1 MKYSSK
7 VLTGGEDDL
16 PLVIPTVLKPHPA
29 SSAQVIKKN
38 LTTMATRNTRIVFD
52 ILALDDS
59 PKDFIHTH
67 ALPNA
72 LYVSP
77 LECTPEYPKVFREQA
92 VIICRAQYAECM
104 NASCKKCISCGSSA
118 TTVSMSPMSYLRKGP
133 DPFHQG
139 GHPPL
144 LCERGM

>member
-1 MKYSSK
+1 MKYSNK
-7 VLTGGEDDL
+7 GLKGGEDDL
-16 PLVIPTVLKPHPA
+16 PLVIPTVLKPHPT
-29 SSAQVIKKN
+29 SSAQVMKTPI
-38 LTTMATRNTRIVFD
+38 TMATRNTRIVFD

-72 LYVSP
+72 LYLSP
-77 LECTPEYPKVFREQA
+77 LECTPEYSKAFREQA

-104 NASCKKCISCGSSA
+104 NASYKKCISCGSSA
-118 TTVSMSPMSYLRKGP
+118 TTVSMSPMSYIRRGP

-139 GHPPL
+139 GHPPQ
-144 LCERGM
+144 LCECGM